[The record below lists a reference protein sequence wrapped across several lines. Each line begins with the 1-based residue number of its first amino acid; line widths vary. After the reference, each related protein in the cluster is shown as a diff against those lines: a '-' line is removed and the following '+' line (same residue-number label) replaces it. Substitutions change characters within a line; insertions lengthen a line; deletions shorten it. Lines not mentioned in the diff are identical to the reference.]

1 MPVPSD
7 YLTPEKTSAKS
18 RAYTQLRDWIID
30 GTLLPGEK
38 ILDAELAAALGLS
51 RTPVREALQLLCSQG
66 FVDMRPSRETVVTD
80 AQPERLALLLPPLG
94 AMERLAAEIA
104 ARAQDPELLGE
115 LRQINGVFSRHVLN
129 KSYAAALQYDES
141 FHLTLARGS
150 GNPYLLDMVDT
161 LQAHVRRYFAQGI
174 LPLTERSIHEHARVL
189 EAIRAGDAE
198 IAGAVMMQNFQRPL
212 DEILAKLK

>member
-18 RAYTQLRDWIID
+18 RAYAQLRDWIID

-66 FVDMRPSRETVVTD
+66 FVEMRPSRETVVTD

-94 AMERLAAEIA
+94 AMERLAAETA
-104 ARAQDPELLGE
+104 ARAPDPELLNE
-115 LRQINGVFSRHVLN
+115 LRRINSVFTRHVLS
-129 KSYAAALQYDES
+129 KSYAPALQYDEQ
-141 FHLTLARGS
+141 FHLTLARGA

-161 LQAHVRRYFAQGI
+161 LQAHVRRYFARAI
-174 LPLTERSIHEHARVL
+174 LPLSERSIHEHERVL
-189 EAIRAGDAE
+189 GAIRAGDAE
-198 IAGAVMMQNFQRPL
+198 SAGAIMMQNFLRPL
-212 DEILAKLK
+212 EEVLARLK